1 MTIYQIPPMT
11 YTCPLG
17 TVELPALKI
26 CLDDMFTSMFLA
38 HLDSYEE
45 LGRRLIARNVEDDVD
60 LGLHVHYLCYTL
72 PYWFRY
78 AYVVSGFSRK
88 GRKGLE
94 SLDDLW
100 VHHTGSEIVQT
111 LDDNGDPI
119 RFAMRNAWCKWM
131 ARHIREQDNDR

>member
-1 MTIYQIPPMT
+1 MTIYYIPPMN

-17 TVELPALKI
+17 TVDLPALELD
-26 CLDDMFTSMFLA
+26 LDDLFGTSVFLA

-45 LGRRLIARNVEDDVD
+45 LGRRLIAFRVENECDPGGYVR
-60 LGLHVHYLCYTL
+60 YLCYTL
-72 PYWFRY
+72 PDAFEE
-78 AYVVSGFSRK
+78 AYNACDLPF
-88 GRKGLE
+88 
-94 SLDDLW
+94 SLDTLW
-100 VHHTGSEIVQT
+100 VLRSWNEIVQT

>member
-1 MTIYQIPPMT
+1 MTIYHIPPMN

-17 TVELPALKI
+17 TVDLPALE
-26 CLDDMFTSMFLA
+26 LDLGDLFGTSVFLA

-45 LGRRLIARNVEDDVD
+45 LGRRLIALRVGHGCNP
-60 LGLHVHYLCYTL
+60 GGGVHYLCHTL
-72 PYWFRY
+72 PDEFEE
-78 AYVVSGFSRK
+78 AYKASGFTFT
-88 GRKGLE
+88 
-94 SLDDLW
+94 LDNTLIRHGW
-100 VHHTGSEIVQT
+100 EVIIQT